1 MSDEP
6 AAPQDD
12 TSAAQGTAQAQ
23 APSEGVQGLMPAASI
38 AAETPA
44 QDSAAAPAPAEAA
57 PAEQASPDA
66 GEKDLGLLG
75 KAKPVEEGVP
85 DQYEAFT
92 MPDGIVFDEAE
103 TGILQSI
110 AKESNL
116 TQAEAQSSAE
126 VTGKFMDALVK
137 ENEANVAAYKAEQ
150 SKIWDAQP
158 DAAERILL
166 ADKALNHAGLRDYI
180 IERGY
185 QHDAQFM
192 KMCSEFGKVISEAKV
207 IVGSEASP
215 TAAHNPYPNSPEFN
229 K

>member
-1 MSDEP
+1 MSEETTTT
-6 AAPQDD
+6 QDD
-12 TSAAQGTAQAQ
+12 TSADAGTAQAQ

-38 AAETPA
+38 AAGTTA
-44 QDSAAAPAPAEAA
+44 QDSAAAPAPTEAA
-57 PAEQASPDA
+57 PAAASPDA

-75 KAKPVEEGVP
+75 KAKPAEEGAP
-85 DQYEAFT
+85 TQYEAFT
-92 MPDGIVFDEAE
+92 MPEGIAFDEAE

-116 TQAEAQSSAE
+116 SQSQAQASAE

-137 ENEANVAAYKAEQ
+137 ENEAQVEAYKAEQ
-150 SKIWDAQP
+150 TKIWDAQP

-166 ADKALNHAGLRDYI
+166 ADKALNHAGLRDYV

-185 QHDAQFM
+185 QHDSQFM

-207 IVGSEASP
+207 IVGSETSPASP
-215 TAAHNPYPNSPEFN
+215 ANPYPNSPEFN